1 MKVRIKEDGK
11 KKEFNLIEKWED
23 VTLDRWVK
31 LISHKGKTKSAD
43 ARVTIEALSNIPAT
57 VLDKLELAH
66 IVVILNSLATMQK
79 SENSSLRE
87 IIEIEGKEYG
97 FHPDLDGITLG
108 EFADLETYMQDM
120 EKNLPEIMAILFR
133 PIVAKEGDYYQI
145 EAYDGEI
152 KLRAEVM
159 RKISAEKVQDALV
172 FFYNFGEILLP
183 TMASSSIK
191 VHLETI
197 KQ

>member
-1 MKVRIKEDGK
+1 MKVRIKQDGK
-11 KKEFNLIEKWED
+11 KKEFNLIKKWED

-43 ARVTIEALSNIPAT
+43 ARVTIEALSDIPAT
-57 VLDKLELAH
+57 VIDKLDLAT

-97 FHPDLDGITLG
+97 FHPDLDSITLG

-120 EKNLPEIMAILFR
+120 EKNLPEIMAVLFR

-172 FFYNFGEILLP
+172 FFYNFGEILLLN
-183 TMASSSIK
+183 MASSSIK
-191 VHLETI
+191 LHRETI
-197 KQ
+197 QR

>member
-1 MKVRIKEDGK
+1 MKVRIKQDGK
-11 KKEFNLIEKWED
+11 KKEFNLIKKWED

-31 LISHKGKTKSAD
+31 LINHKGKTKSAD
-43 ARVTIEALSNIPAT
+43 ARVTIEALSDIPAT
-57 VLDKLELAH
+57 VIDKLDLAT

-97 FHPDLDGITLG
+97 FHPDLDSITLG

-120 EKNLPEIMAILFR
+120 EKNLPEIMAVLFR

-172 FFYNFGEILLP
+172 FFYNFGEILLLN
-183 TMASSSIK
+183 MASSSIK
-191 VHLETI
+191 LHRETI
-197 KQ
+197 QR

>member
-172 FFYNFGEILLP
+172 FVYNFGEILLP

>member
-1 MKVRIKEDGK
+1 MKVRIKQDGK
-11 KKEFNLIEKWED
+11 KKEFNLIKKWED

-43 ARVTIEALSNIPAT
+43 ARVTIEALSDIPAT
-57 VLDKLELAH
+57 VIDKLDLAT

-97 FHPDLDGITLG
+97 YHPDLDSITLG

-120 EKNLPEIMAILFR
+120 EKNLPEIMAVLFR

-172 FFYNFGEILLP
+172 FFYNFGEILLLN
-183 TMASSSIK
+183 MASSSIK
-191 VHLETI
+191 LHRETI
-197 KQ
+197 QR